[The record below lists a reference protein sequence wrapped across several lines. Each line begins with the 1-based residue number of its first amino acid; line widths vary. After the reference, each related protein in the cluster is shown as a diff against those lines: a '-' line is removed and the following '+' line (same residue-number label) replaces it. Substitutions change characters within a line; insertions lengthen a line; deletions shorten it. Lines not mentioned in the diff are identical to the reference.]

1 MKIVAFYG
9 KAARLVKEEQFEEL
23 LEALGKAWGESVKTG
38 FFFAKDLAD
47 RLRGDFPGLS
57 ERYLKGNE
65 CVFSDVLPP
74 ETDLVVC
81 LGGDGTM
88 LDTLPLVQDSGVP
101 VLGINYGRLGF
112 LNAINADRVRT
123 LLNPGFIER
132 FRKDRR
138 LLLEVGD
145 FELLGRDSVSIPN
158 KQPYALNE
166 VAVVKSETES
176 LILLDVLVDG
186 QYMNTY
192 YGDGVLFSTPT
203 GSTAYSLSC
212 GGPILIPS
220 ADNILITPMASHT
233 LTVRPLI
240 IEGYQEITVKATGK
254 EHCRLLLDSK
264 FYDLAGPFSFKIRK
278 AGFKFITLYPPER
291 SFFDAIR
298 EKLMWGLDVRHNQ
311 R

>member
-203 GSTAYSLSC
+203 GSTAYALSV
-212 GGPILIPS
+212 GGPILMPQNHSLVISPV
-220 ADNILITPMASHT
+220 ASHSLNLRPVVIPDNWCVDLKVSSRSGNFMVSLDGRSQVLDNKTGLHIQKAPFCTYIAKRRGHTYFQT
-233 LTVRPLI
+233 L
-240 IEGYQEITVKATGK
+240 
-254 EHCRLLLDSK
+254 
-264 FYDLAGPFSFKIRK
+264 
-278 AGFKFITLYPPER
+278 
-291 SFFDAIR
+291 R
-298 EKLMWGLDVRHNQ
+298 EKFLWGADVRL
-311 R
+311 